1 MPTTSAYPIL
11 DPAATVDP
19 YTAVLRSTQCAF
31 VVMAKAPRPGK
42 VKTRLS
48 PPLTL
53 DQAAALNIA
62 FLQDTTQNLAKASG
76 HGLAAGIIS
85 YSPVGEESLFDELL
99 PAGFALIPQR
109 GESFGERLLN
119 TAEDI
124 LACGYGSV
132 CLIDSDSPT
141 VPTAAFKQA
150 IEALSRPGDRIVL
163 GPSQDG
169 GYYLIGLKHAHPEPF
184 TNIAWSTPTVADET
198 RDRCR
203 EANLELIELPL
214 WYDVDDAETLAF
226 LTTELLE
233 DTPPP
238 FTDQPGYP
246 APQTRA
252 FLQSLQQ
259 QGTTINPVAL
269 HLDSEMSVSSAAIGT
284 KPHWHEARPWQTN
297 AGLILLG
304 TALTFLSSQLVT
316 EYHHFTIG
324 FSGVSGWSAT
334 LYIAAVF
341 LILTQPVNR
350 LTLPIIL
357 AGAVAARIVPLLH
370 EPFLSS
376 DIYRYV
382 WDGIVQHAH
391 ISPYRYV
398 PGDPALAFLRAP
410 HQNIFDHIN
419 RRDYAHTIYPPI
431 AQIILYL
438 ITAISPTITAMKTAM
453 VLFEAV
459 TLYALIQILKQL
471 GLRPEQ
477 SLLYAWCPLTIWE
490 IAGSGHIDSAVMAF
504 ITLALLFRLRR
515 RPILTGL
522 FLGLAIMTKFYPIV
536 LLPALLIPATKP
548 GAPRLASGT
557 WLSKP
562 LSFLNPKNWDWNLPI
577 TTFAVIVFGYAAYSG
592 VGLLVFGFLG
602 GYAHEEGMTTGTR
615 YFLLELAQH
624 IPGLQ
629 NLPTA
634 AFYIFCILT
643 FATLTLWSLRTS
655 FIQQQPTTGNQ
666 QPATFLT
673 TAFALAAALMFLFS
687 PHYPWYILWLVPFFT
702 LLPNLPILTYLMAFF
717 YLFTTALADGTIPK
731 MFIVNK
737 ILYGLVCVAV
747 LIYLA
752 LRRRTIPGLNFH
764 QSPQF

>member
-1 MPTTSAYPIL
+1 MPITSTYPIL

-19 YTAVLRSTQCAF
+19 YTTVLRSTQCAF

-42 VKTRLS
+42 VKTRLA
-48 PPLTL
+48 PPLTPE
-53 DQAAALNIA
+53 QAAALNIA
-62 FLQDTTQNLAKASG
+62 FLQDTTQNLAKACG

-85 YSPVGEESLFDELL
+85 YTPIGEEALFDGLL
-99 PAGFALIPQR
+99 PTGFALIPQR
-109 GESFGERLLN
+109 GDTFGERLLN

-150 IEALSRPGDRIVL
+150 IEALSRPGDRVVL
-163 GPSQDG
+163 GPSHDG
-169 GYYLIGLKHAHPEPF
+169 GYYLIGLKRAHPTPF
-184 TNIAWSTPTVADET
+184 TNIHWSTHTVAAET
-198 RDRCR
+198 RTRCR
-203 EANLELIELPL
+203 EANLELLELPL
-214 WYDVDDAETLAF
+214 WYDVDDAETLAT
-226 LTTELLE
+226 LNNELLE
-233 DTPPP
+233 ATPPP
-238 FTDQPGYP
+238 FATAAGYHASNTREFLLDLQKQGSTIPQPPSSTTD
-246 APQTRA
+246 
-252 FLQSLQQ
+252 
-259 QGTTINPVAL
+259 
-269 HLDSEMSVSSAAIGT
+269 T
-284 KPHWHEARPWQTN
+284 KPHRHQARPWQTN
-297 AGLILLG
+297 TALILIG
-304 TALTFLSSQLVT
+304 TALIYLSTQLVS

-334 LYIAAVF
+334 LYVAAVF
-341 LILTQPVNR
+341 LVLTQPVNR

-357 AGAVAARIVPLLH
+357 AVAIACRIVPLLH
-370 EPFLSS
+370 EPYLSS

-410 HQNIFDHIN
+410 HQDIFDHIN

-459 TLYALIQILKQL
+459 ALYALIQILKQL

-490 IAGSGHIDSAVMAF
+490 IAGSGHIDSVAMAF
-504 ITLALLFRLRR
+504 ISLALLFRLRR

-536 LLPALLIPATKP
+536 LLPAFLMSATNP
-548 GAPRLASGT
+548 GAPRLASER
-557 WLSKP
+557 WVSKP
-562 LSFLNPKNWDWNLPI
+562 LSFLNPKKWDWKLPV
-577 TTFAVIVFGYAAYSG
+577 TTFAVIVLGYAAYSS

-602 GYAHEEGMTTGTR
+602 GYAHEEGMTSGTR

-629 NLPTA
+629 NFPTA

-643 FATLTLWSLRTS
+643 FAALKIWSLKRNFQATS
-655 FIQQQPTTGNQ
+655 KPGSE
-666 QPATFLT
+666 AAFLAP
-673 TAFALAAALMFLFS
+673 AFAFAAALMFLFS
-687 PHYPWYILWLVPFFT
+687 PHYPWYILWLIPFFT
-702 LLPNLPILTYLMAFF
+702 LIPNLPILTYLMAFF
-717 YLFTTALADGTIPK
+717 YLFTTDLADGSLPN

-737 ILYGLVCVAV
+737 ILYAAVAIAL
-747 LIYLA
+747 LIQLA
-752 LRRRTIPGLNFH
+752 LRNRTIPALNFH
-764 QSPQF
+764 QRPSKSGAP

>member
-1 MPTTSAYPIL
+1 MPTTSVYPIL
-11 DPAATVDP
+11 NPSATVDP
-19 YTAVLRSTQCAF
+19 YTTVLRSTQCAF

-53 DQAAALNIA
+53 EQAATLNIA
-62 FLQDTTQNLAKASG
+62 FLQDTTQNLAKACG

-85 YSPVGEESLFDELL
+85 YSPVGEESLFDGLL
-99 PAGFALIPQR
+99 PTGFSLIPQR

-150 IEALSRPGDRIVL
+150 IAVLNKPGDRVVL
-163 GPSQDG
+163 GPSHDG
-169 GYYLIGLKHAHPEPF
+169 GYYLIGLKRAHAEPF
-184 TNIAWSTPTVADET
+184 TNINWSTATVADET
-198 RDRCR
+198 RARCR
-203 EANLELIELPL
+203 QTNLELIELPL
-214 WYDVDDAETLAF
+214 WYDVDDGETLAF
-226 LTTELLE
+226 LTAELLE
-233 DTPPP
+233 ATPPP
-238 FTDQPGYP
+238 FTTQPGYP
-246 APQTRA
+246 ATNTQA
-252 FLQSLQQ
+252 FLLDLHQ
-259 QGTTINPVAL
+259 QGTTTTLDGP
-269 HLDSEMSVSSAAIGT
+269 HHDSEISAFAQKHELSSSIKPT
-284 KPHWHEARPWQTN
+284 KPHWHTARPWQTN
-297 AGLILLG
+297 TALILIG
-304 TALTFLSSQLVT
+304 TALTILSTQLVS
-316 EYHHFTIG
+316 EYYHFTIG

-357 AGAVAARIVPLLH
+357 AVAIACRIVPLLH
-370 EPFLSS
+370 EPYLSS

-410 HQNIFDHIN
+410 HQAIFDHIN
-419 RRDYAHTIYPPI
+419 RREVAPTIYPPI

-453 VLFEAV
+453 VLFEAL

-477 SLLYAWCPLTIWE
+477 ALLYAWCPLVIWE
-490 IAGSGHIDSAVMAF
+490 IAGAGHIDSVVIAF

-522 FLGLAIMTKFYPIV
+522 FIGLAIMTKFYPIV
-536 LLPALLIPATKP
+536 LLPALLIPLEPRATSDKW
-548 GAPRLASGT
+548 A
-557 WLSKP
+557 
-562 LSFLNPKNWDWNLPI
+562 FLNPRNWDWKLPA
-577 TTFAVIVFGYAAYSG
+577 TTFAVIVLSYAAYSS

-634 AFYIFCILT
+634 AFYIFCILI
-643 FATLTLWSLRTS
+643 FAALKIWTYKHN
-655 FIQQQPTTGNQ
+655 FDAAFQPG
-666 QPATFLT
+666 AEAAFLT
-673 TAFALAAALMFLFS
+673 TAFAFAAALMFLFS
-687 PHYPWYILWLVPFFT
+687 PHYPWYILWLIPFFT

-737 ILYGLVCVAV
+737 TLYGLVCLAV
-747 LIYLA
+747 LIHLA

-764 QSPQF
+764 QRPS